1 MIIRDFYIG
10 AAALLISTGPALS
23 QEVVVQTINDE
34 KAKTCRFV
42 DTAFAQDR
50 GHDVTDTM
58 SKIRE
63 RAAQIAIEKGG
74 NAVLLKNM
82 AIQSPNMFLMFDI
95 YICG

>member
-1 MIIRDFYIG
+1 MTIRNFYIG
-10 AAALLISTGPALS
+10 TAALLLASGPALA
-23 QEVVVQTINDE
+23 QEVEVQTINED

-58 SKIRE
+58 NKIRE
-63 RAAQIAIEKGG
+63 RAAQIAAERGG
-74 NAVLLKNM
+74 NAVVLKNM

-95 YICG
+95 YICS